1 MIYLAVSVVVLPDL
15 RHVGRAVRLQL
26 GHQDADDVQEEDQ
39 VHLDTGCSR
48 ACNEGYLK
56 VRKYFSITE
65 KVPSREGSCERFHT

>member
-39 VHLDTGCSR
+39 VHLDTG
-48 ACNEGYLK
+48 L
-56 VRKYFSITE
+56 
-65 KVPSREGSCERFHT
+65 